1 MLYYFGYGL
10 MWMAFRIFFRRIMV
24 VNKEK
29 LNRSSPTIIIANHPA
44 SFLDAMVLAVFLGR
58 PIHFYVRGDI
68 FSHPLARWV
77 LSQFHMIPI
86 YSIEHGLDN
95 LGKNKRTFERG
106 QRLLNNGNMLL
117 IFPEGFSRF
126 SKELAPFKKGAAR
139 VALQTAFDP
148 QFKGELIVQTVS
160 INYSYHGFRSILHI
174 RIGES
179 MGISEYRESY
189 LITPNHAI
197 AALNK
202 AMMNLFERNV
212 IHIKQGERTSTA
224 ESLLRIS
231 VDHENDSELYFSRSQ
246 QVCGCISNLDE
257 DQFKLLTNQIEEFNA
272 QLHQYNVGHEALK
285 NQSYSLYLKSIFL
298 LLLAPLALVGFS
310 CWHIIYVTTKWIAD
324 KTVTREDFYTSVFC
338 GILGVLGLIWHLL
351 ILVIALFIESN
362 SILFIVLV
370 SPFLYM
376 LFLRWREEV
385 RNIRSVIRLNGLM
398 FQDKTIIENLTSA
411 RAALSCID

>member
-1 MLYYFGYGL
+1 M
-10 MWMAFRIFFRRIMV
+10 
-24 VNKEK
+24 
-29 LNRSSPTIIIANHPA
+29 
-44 SFLDAMVLAVFLGR
+44 
-58 PIHFYVRGDI
+58 
-68 FSHPLARWV
+68 
-77 LSQFHMIPI
+77 
-86 YSIEHGLDN
+86 
-95 LGKNKRTFERG
+95 
-106 QRLLNNGNMLL
+106 
-117 IFPEGFSRF
+117 
-126 SKELAPFKKGAAR
+126 
-139 VALQTAFDP
+139 
-148 QFKGELIVQTVS
+148 
-160 INYSYHGFRSILHI
+160 
-174 RIGES
+174 
-179 MGISEYRESY
+179 
-189 LITPNHAI
+189 
-197 AALNK
+197 
-202 AMMNLFERNV
+202 
-212 IHIKQGERTSTA
+212 
-224 ESLLRIS
+224 
-231 VDHENDSELYFSRSQ
+231 YFSRSQ

>member
-1 MLYYFGYGL
+1 
-10 MWMAFRIFFRRIMV
+10 MV

-202 AMMNLFERNV
+202 AMMNLFERNL
-212 IHIKQGERTSTA
+212 IHIKQG
-224 ESLLRIS
+224 
-231 VDHENDSELYFSRSQ
+231 
-246 QVCGCISNLDE
+246 
-257 DQFKLLTNQIEEFNA
+257 
-272 QLHQYNVGHEALK
+272 
-285 NQSYSLYLKSIFL
+285 
-298 LLLAPLALVGFS
+298 
-310 CWHIIYVTTKWIAD
+310 
-324 KTVTREDFYTSVFC
+324 
-338 GILGVLGLIWHLL
+338 
-351 ILVIALFIESN
+351 
-362 SILFIVLV
+362 
-370 SPFLYM
+370 
-376 LFLRWREEV
+376 
-385 RNIRSVIRLNGLM
+385 
-398 FQDKTIIENLTSA
+398 
-411 RAALSCID
+411 